1 MLKKISFVIL
11 FNLILLFLV
20 ELTVRFVLDYLNL
33 PKFYKVSGIDSNR
46 YDFLTGYSSL
56 PNQKETI
63 FKKNYRQATDRYGF
77 NLDGKRHPGDLE
89 KKEKNEIRIFILGGS
104 TVQGEALINKND
116 PISARLE
123 KKLNENKV
131 IKKKFFVINAGT
143 SGFMSAQELSLIQ
156 NRILYAFKPDL
167 IIILNGTNDAVA
179 TPSKDFYL
187 SNSHHFQ
194 RNFQKNVNNQSKSF
208 FYFIDDLFSKNIS
221 TYFLFKKIVEKT
233 TGIFL
238 FDKENRKFIETSKEN
253 PMTEEKEYRYY
264 HNIKI
269 LSQLSSKTVPIVVYL
284 QPQMLPR
291 NFNYLSKNDK
301 AIYVE
306 QKKTDPN
313 YFNNKQEFYDKIS
326 NDIKKYE
333 MLNSQNFIF
342 NDLSELLSKN
352 EKKEAF
358 YSDYAH
364 YTAISREIISERIY
378 RDIIRLIK

>member
-11 FNLILLFLV
+11 FNLILLVLV

-89 KKEKNEIRIFILGGS
+89 KKEKNEFRIFILGGS

-167 IIILNGTNDAVA
+167 IIVLNGTNDAVA